1 MCHTECFSGQSRLS
15 IRRCTNVLITLRL
28 RDRECVALF
37 SMVGVC
43 VIVESLMCAVGICES
58 AAVIDLSRREG
69 VASSLTESRILCPS
83 HNDKDLYLYYFIRQY
98 ASGQYTSLC
107 LSLCSSVCPSHS
119 DKDLYLYYFTRQ
131 YASGQYTLLCLSVC
145 LSVCH
150 TVTKTSIH
158 ITYQQK

>member
-43 VIVESLMCAVGICES
+43 VIVESLMCAVGISES

-83 HNDKDLYLYYFIRQY
+83 HNDKDLYLYYF
-98 ASGQYTSLC
+98 
-107 LSLCSSVCPSHS
+107 
-119 DKDLYLYYFTRQ
+119 TRQ
-131 YASGQYTLLCLSVC
+131 YASGQYTLLC

>member
-98 ASGQYTSLC
+98 ASGQYT
-107 LSLCSSVCPSHS
+107 
-119 DKDLYLYYFTRQ
+119 
-131 YASGQYTLLCLSVC
+131 LLCLSVC

>member
-1 MCHTECFSGQSRLS
+1 MCHTECFSGQSRLG
-15 IRRCTNVLITLRL
+15 IRCCTNVLITLRL

-37 SMVGVC
+37 SMVG

-98 ASGQYTSLC
+98 ASGQYT
-107 LSLCSSVCPSHS
+107 
-119 DKDLYLYYFTRQ
+119 
-131 YASGQYTLLCLSVC
+131 LLCLSVC